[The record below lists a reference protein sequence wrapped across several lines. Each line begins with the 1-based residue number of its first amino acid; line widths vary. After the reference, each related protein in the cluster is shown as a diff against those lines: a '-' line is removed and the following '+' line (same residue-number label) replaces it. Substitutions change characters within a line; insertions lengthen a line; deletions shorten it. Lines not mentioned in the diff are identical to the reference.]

1 MVQVV
6 PMVVVPVVA
15 VERTVTAVPVPVK
28 AAVQMGTGGTEGV
41 DSGSPVVVGV
51 AAGAAGRVARGVR
64 KRNDASVESIE
75 GGEPASRSQVEHLQ
89 SELAEIKALL
99 RKKNE

>member
-64 KRNDASVESIE
+64 NRNDASVESIE
-75 GGEPASRSQVEHLQ
+75 GGDNWRVETKGSKSNKTGGPPAPRC
-89 SELAEIKALL
+89 A
-99 RKKNE
+99 